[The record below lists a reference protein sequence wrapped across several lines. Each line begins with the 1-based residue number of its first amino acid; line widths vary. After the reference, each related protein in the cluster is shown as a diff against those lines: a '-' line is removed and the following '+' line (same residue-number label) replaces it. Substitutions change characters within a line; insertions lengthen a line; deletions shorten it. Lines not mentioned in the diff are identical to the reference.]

1 MNTFTIV
8 RNDNK
13 QVIKYYGHGH
23 TGYAEHGEDI
33 VCASIS
39 AVSQQ
44 TVLGIINV
52 LNIPVYVSLNA
63 DDGFLLVDITRKNDN
78 SSMSSEEYNHMISEN
93 RDKVEVLMETMV
105 IMLREIEKQ
114 YPEYLKIIEKED
126 K

>member
-8 RNDNK
+8 RDDNDK
-13 QVIKYYGHGH
+13 VIKYYGHGH

-44 TVLGIINV
+44 TALGILNV
-52 LNIPVYVSLNA
+52 LNVPAHVEMNA
-63 DDGFLLVDITRKNDN
+63 EDGFLLVDIINKHDN
-78 SSMSSEEYNHMISEN
+78 SSISSDEYNSLVSQN
-93 RDKVEVLMETMV
+93 REKIDVLMETMV
-105 IMLREIEKQ
+105 VMLREIEKQ

>member
-8 RNDNK
+8 RDNNNN
-13 QVIKYYGHGH
+13 VIKYYGHGH
-23 TGYAEHGEDI
+23 TNYAEHGEDI

-44 TVLGIINV
+44 TALGIINV
-52 LNIPVYVSLNA
+52 LKIPVHVAVNEE
-63 DDGFLLVDITRKNDN
+63 DGFLFIDITKKHEN
-78 SSMSSEEYNHMISEN
+78 SSMSSDEYSHLISQN
-93 RDKVEVLMETMV
+93 RDKLDVLMETMV
-105 IMLREIEKQ
+105 VMLREIEKQ

>member
-8 RNDNK
+8 RDNNGK
-13 QVIKYYGHGH
+13 VIKYYGHGH

-44 TVLGIINV
+44 TALGILNV
-52 LNIPVYVSLNA
+52 LNIPVHVSTNA
-63 DDGFLLVDITRKNDN
+63 EDGFLLVDIMKKQEN
-78 SSMSSEEYNHMISEN
+78 SSISSDEYNQLLIQN
-93 RDKVEVLMETMV
+93 REKIDVLVETMV
-105 IMLREIEKQ
+105 VMLREIEKQ

>member
-8 RNDNK
+8 RDNNNR
-13 QVIKYYGHGH
+13 VIKYYGHGH

-44 TVLGIINV
+44 TALGIMNV
-52 LNIPVYVSLNA
+52 LSIPAYFSVNA
-63 DDGFLLVDITRKNDN
+63 DDGFLLIDITKKQEN
-78 SSMSSEEYNHMISEN
+78 SSMSSDEYNQLISEN
-93 RDKVEVLMETMV
+93 VDKISVLMETMV
-105 IMLREIEKQ
+105 VMLRGIEKQ